1 MQATDDDEK
10 VVITADNP
18 ISCLF
23 EYSKKVKIPDPDF
36 ECVAENLLETWQ
48 KGNQTFKKVRLS
60 TSAVIGLL
68 HIYSYELS
76 FQGCLENVCGS
87 GGFGGVDSEFSVC
100 LGAEPKTK
108 TLSPV

>member
-36 ECVAENLLETWQ
+36 ECMAENLLETWQ

-60 TSAVIGLL
+60 TSVVIGLL
-68 HIYSYELS
+68 HIYSYENKFS
-76 FQGCLENVCGS
+76 RVPGKCMWVRWVWGS
-87 GGFGGVDSEFSVC
+87 
-100 LGAEPKTK
+100 
-108 TLSPV
+108 